1 MRDLQSFPLQRMPS
15 QRRPTTGALSLAT
28 EEVEQEPLSGVLH
41 QDRSRSRGAGS
52 LGRSAGS
59 GHARRGA
66 SRGHEISRGAAP
78 LALISPAP
86 QVLARQPFGRKPRP
100 FGRKP
105 RPQPRMAFTPAD
117 ASSFDY
123 NFWVRHFRS
132 GRTGRVCEF
141 RNRRYLIYF
150 PDTGAYD
157 WRWADA
163 FPSVGHWDRRAQSAA
178 DAGLVRVVRC
188 GDMLISSPVQG

>member
-1 MRDLQSFPLQRMPS
+1 MPP
-15 QRRPTTGALSLAT
+15 QRRPATDTLSLAT
-28 EEVEQEPLSGVLH
+28 KETEQRPVSGMLH
-41 QDRSRSRGAGS
+41 QNRGRSRGARSPGRGAGSAGILCPSDPS
-52 LGRSAGS
+52 LGRGAGS
-59 GHARRGA
+59 GQAPGGARSGHGVGA
-66 SRGHEISRGAAP
+66 GTP
-78 LALISPAP
+78 PFALISPAP
-86 QVLARQPFGRKPRP
+86 RTLARQPSRREPRP
-100 FGRKP
+100 LPG
-105 RPQPRMAFTPAD
+105 MAVTPAD

-141 RNRRYLIYF
+141 RDRRYLIYF

-163 FPSVGHWDRRAQSAA
+163 FPSVGHWDRRSAQSAA